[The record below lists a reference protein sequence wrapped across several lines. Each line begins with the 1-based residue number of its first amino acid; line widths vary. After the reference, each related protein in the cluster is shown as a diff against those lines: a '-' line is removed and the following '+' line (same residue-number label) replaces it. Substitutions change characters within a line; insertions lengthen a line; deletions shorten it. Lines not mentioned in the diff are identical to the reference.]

1 MSEIRERSGTVA
13 SSPMASAG
21 KKLRQFSRSVSAK
34 SLLTRNKRNSKKKT
48 ARGYFG
54 SPCRTTSTSSLW
66 CETLGEN
73 KEEVLRNLTRNDQ
86 KRQEVGAS

>member
-1 MSEIRERSGTVA
+1 
-13 SSPMASAG
+13 MASAG

-48 ARGYFG
+48 SRGYFG
-54 SPCRTTSTSSLW
+54 SPCKATSTSSLW

-73 KEEVLRNLTRNDQ
+73 KDEVLRTLSGTDQ
-86 KRQEVGAS
+86 KRQEVSEESACRYCQM